1 MKAKSSLKA
10 LAAMVCTAALTLAA
24 SGAAQAHGDN
34 IYWSIGMSS
43 PGVQVGVSSAPPM
56 VMYPPVYVTPRPVI
70 YMPAGPVV
78 YGPPG
83 WRRHHGHHGGYQNYG
98 YERHGGHGE
107 RGGEGQREGRRY

>member
-24 SGAAQAHGDN
+24 SGTAQAHGDN

-43 PGVQVGVSSAPPM
+43 PGMQVGVSSAPPM
-56 VMYPPVYVTPRPVI
+56 VMYPPIYMAPRPVV
-70 YMPAGPVV
+70 YMPPVV

-98 YERHGGHGE
+98 YERHDGYGE
-107 RGGEGQREGRRY
+107 RGYEGHREGRRY